1 MLPQNPTEETPE
13 LALAVEHSRK
23 LQAIAGDLSFE
34 LSKAFS
40 AEKALRKQLRL
51 TTDKAQRKEIASR
64 LKLAINHH
72 DQLNRMYRVAQQ
84 EADDAWAV
92 RVEIIETQRREWAAA
107 NPDAAHALD
116 LANMRYAE
124 FHATRR
130 ETQRN
135 RARRNALSA

>member
-13 LALAVEHSRK
+13 LALAVEHHRK
-23 LQAIAGDLSFE
+23 LSKIAGDLAVT
-34 LSKAFS
+34 LSDAFND
-40 AEKALRKQLRL
+40 EKSLRKQLSQ
-51 TTDKAQRKEIASR
+51 TTNRAQRKDLAAQ

-72 DQLNRMYRVAQQ
+72 DQLSRMYRVAQQ

-107 NPDAAHALD
+107 NPEAAHALD